1 MNRSLVHE
9 KSAPI
14 GAGSLAV
21 LAKGF
26 RPFFLLAALHA
37 VITLP
42 LWVASLRGHVAVGG
56 SLGATVWHAHEMLFG
71 FTAAVIAGF
80 LLTAAANWT
89 SRETATGAPLAGL
102 VVLWLVGRF
111 LAFAGIGWGAYV
123 DGAFFL
129 GLALALAR
137 PIVLSKSRRNYLF
150 PVMILGLGAGDIWLH
165 SGAAGHTL
173 PGLRLGPLRALDV
186 VVVMMVLVTGR
197 IVPMFTRNALQDK
210 AVKNSPA
217 LDRLALGSV
226 LALAV
231 LGAAQVPERW
241 LAAIALLAGVLVFAR
256 AHAWGAQRTLRN
268 PLLWILHAG
277 HAFIALGLLLRAGS
291 HFLGSFP
298 TAMWTHCLTAG
309 AIGSLTL
316 GMMSRVTLGHT
327 GRMLAAPRAVA
338 WGFGATVAG
347 ATLRVLAPLTQGAQV
362 SLLTVAG
369 ILWMFGFATFL
380 LFQSRMLVTQR
391 VDGRPG

>member
-1 MNRSLVHE
+1 MNRSLVHD
-9 KSAPI
+9 KSVPTRAEP
-14 GAGSLAV
+14 AAV

-42 LWVASLRGHVAVGG
+42 LWVVSLQGHLAVGG
-56 SLGATVWHAHEMLFG
+56 RLGGTVWHAHEMLFG
-71 FTAAVIAGF
+71 FTTAVIAGF
-80 LLTAAANWT
+80 LLTAASNWT
-89 SRETATGAPLAGL
+89 SRETATGMPLAAL
-102 VVLWLVGRF
+102 VVLWLAGRF
-111 LAFAGIGWGAYV
+111 LAFLGSAWGAYV

-129 GLALALAR
+129 ALALVLAR

-150 PVMILGLGAGDIWLH
+150 PLMILGLGAGDIWLH

-173 PGLRLGPLRALDV
+173 PGLRLGPLLALDV

-210 AVKNSPA
+210 AVKNSPT
-217 LDRLALGSV
+217 LDRLALAGV

-231 LGAAQVPERW
+231 LGAAQLSERW
-241 LAAIALLAGVLVFAR
+241 LAPIALVAGALVLVR

-268 PLLWILHAG
+268 PLLWVLHAG
-277 HAFIALGLLLRAGS
+277 HAFIAFGLLLRAGS
-291 HFLGSFP
+291 HFLGFVP

-327 GRMLAAPRAVA
+327 GRMLAAPRPVA
-338 WGFGATVAG
+338 WGFAATVAG
-347 ATLRVLAPLTQGAQV
+347 ATLRVLAPLTQSAQV
-362 SLLTVAG
+362 TLITVSG
-369 ILWMFGFATFL
+369 VLWTLGFAAFL
-380 LFQSRMLVTQR
+380 LSQSSMLVTPR